1 MSSAG
6 RPVPPPAQPPR
17 RSPGR
22 RRPYRPG
29 PPTGPLPPTG
39 LVSSQGTPPPARP
52 ELSDAALVSRSWGM
66 AFATLVSRVTGFARI
81 VLLAAILGAALSS
94 AFSVANQLPNLVAAL
109 VLEATFTAIF
119 VPVLARAEHDD
130 ADGGA
135 AFVRRLVTLA
145 TTLLLVTTLLSVAA
159 APLLVQLML
168 GRNPQVNE
176 PLTAAFAYLLL
187 PQVIFYG
194 LSSVFMAILNTRNVF
209 GPPAWA
215 PVINNVVAIATLG
228 VYLVTPGQLSV
239 DPVQM
244 GNAKLLVLGIGTTLG
259 VVAQSVVLL
268 GAIRRQRIS
277 LRPLWGIDERLKR
290 FGTMAAAMVFYV
302 LISQIGLIVTNQI
315 ASTAAASGPAIYNYT
330 WLVLM
335 LPFGIIGVT
344 VLTVVMPRLSRNAAA
359 DDTPAVLADLSLA
372 SRLTMITLIPTVA
385 FMTVGGPA
393 IGSALFAYGHFGEVD
408 AGYLGTAIALS
419 AFTLIPYSI
428 VLLELRVFY
437 AREQP
442 WIPIAIIVIITTV
455 KIAASLF
462 APHITDNPELV
473 AGYLGLA
480 NGLGFL
486 AGAIAGYYLLRKAL
500 RPLGGHLL
508 GVAEVRTIL
517 VTFTASLLAGLV
529 AYVVDVL
536 MGMQRLT
543 ADGGGAGS
551 LLRLF
556 VLAVIMSP
564 IVAAVML
571 RARVPE
577 AQAALTAL
585 RRWIGARPA
594 GAPSRKRVLPS
605 PAGQLPPRR
614 PAPPPPDTS
623 MNVAGRNPVAPDQL
637 FRPGHFTYPEQRNS
651 TTRGGYPVRQPA
663 RRGLPEQVAG
673 EEMRKGPGMTDRPS
687 DSTSSKAVSETEPP
701 RQAASS
707 PAVDDDPI
715 PPRATSWPASSPAVD
730 DFQPD
735 VPPDLQIGAVAAPDP
750 PTRSNRGSSADPD
763 LETTRLDAGGDPIE
777 FDAPREPSPP
787 RDDLHLVPGAS
798 IARGRY
804 RLLVFHGGAPYL
816 QFWQALDT
824 ALDRQVSLTF
834 VDPDGALSDDQVREI
849 LSRTMRLSRVDKLG
863 IGRVLD
869 VVHTGT
875 GGLVVAEWIRGG
887 SLQEVADTSPSA
899 VGAARAMQTLAAAA
913 EAAHHA
919 GVALSIDHPSRVR
932 VSIEGDVVLAF
943 PATTPEATPEDD
955 IRGIGA
961 ALYALLVN
969 RWPLPESG
977 VRSGMA
983 PAPRDA
989 TGQPLEPSS
998 IDRDIPFQISAA
1010 ATHSIQRDGGIR
1022 SAATLLNLLQQATA
1036 VADRTE
1042 LLSPLPDPPPAP
1054 ARPGRIRTPALE
1066 EAQAR
1071 VRRRRALTIWIGAG
1085 AAIIVVA
1092 LLIMASVLS
1101 RMFGGVGGLDKDRL
1115 GLNAPSASSGSNGG
1129 PAAGSVVKPVSATVF
1144 SPGGGAD
1151 NPGEAAL
1158 AIDGNAATAWH
1169 TDLYHDAVP
1178 FPAFKSGVGLLLQ
1191 LPQPT
1196 VVGAVNV
1203 DLTSTG
1209 TKIQIRSSATATP
1222 AKLDDTTALTQPV
1235 TMQPGHNSIPVKASA
1250 PTSYLLVWISTLG
1263 TTDGESRTG
1272 ISEVT
1277 VQAAS

>member
-1 MSSAG
+1 
-6 RPVPPPAQPPR
+6 
-17 RSPGR
+17 
-22 RRPYRPG
+22 
-29 PPTGPLPPTG
+29 
-39 LVSSQGTPPPARP
+39 
-52 ELSDAALVSRSWGM
+52 M
-66 AFATLVSRVTGFARI
+66 AFATLISRLTGFARI
-81 VLLAAILGAALSS
+81 VVLAAILGAALSS

-119 VPVLARAEHDD
+119 VPVLARAEQDD
-130 ADGGA
+130 ADGGV

-194 LSSVFMAILNTRNVF
+194 LSSVFMAILNIRNVF

-215 PVINNVVAIATLG
+215 PVVNNVVAIATLG
-228 VYLVTPGQLSV
+228 AYLATPGQLSV

-259 VVAQSVVLL
+259 VFAQTAVLL
-268 GAIRRQRIS
+268 IAIRRQRIS

-290 FGTMAAAMVFYV
+290 FGAMAAAMVFYV

-335 LPFGIIGVT
+335 LPFGMIGVT

-372 SRLTMITLIPTVA
+372 TRLTMITLIPTVA

-393 IGSALFAYGHFGEVD
+393 IGSALFAYGHFGDVD
-408 AGYLGTAIALS
+408 AGYLGAAIALS
-419 AFTLIPYSI
+419 AFTLIPYSV

-442 WIPIAIIVIITTV
+442 WIPLVIIVIITTV
-455 KIAASLF
+455 KIAASLL
-462 APHITDNPELV
+462 APHITDNPDLV

-486 AGAIAGYYLLRKAL
+486 AGAIAGYYLLRHAL
-500 RPLGGHLL
+500 RPNGGHLL
-508 GVAEVRTIL
+508 GVDEVRTIL
-517 VTFTASLLAGLV
+517 VTVTASLLAGLI
-529 AYVVDVL
+529 AHVVDQL
-536 MGMQRLT
+536 MGMRRLT
-543 ADGGGAGS
+543 AYGGAAGS

-564 IVAAVML
+564 IVAAVMV

-577 AQAALTAL
+577 AQAALAAF
-585 RRWIGARPA
+585 RRWVGAKPARAPKKRAVPPPARRVPPARPA
-594 GAPSRKRVLPS
+594 EPPRGAP
-605 PAGQLPPRR
+605 
-614 PAPPPPDTS
+614 
-623 MNVAGRNPVAPDQL
+623 MNVAARKPVVPDDL
-637 FRPGHFTYPEQRNS
+637 FRRGDVTYPEQRNS
-651 TTRGGYPVRQPA
+651 STPGGYPVREPR
-663 RRGLPEQVAG
+663 RRGLPDQVVG
-673 EEMRKGPGMTDRPS
+673 EGMGKGPGMTDGPS
-687 DSTSSKAVSETEPP
+687 DSTSSKGVSGTEPP
-701 RQAASS
+701 RQVA
-707 PAVDDDPI
+707 
-715 PPRATSWPASSPAVD
+715 D

-735 VPPDLQIGAVAAPDP
+735 VPPDLQVGTVAAPEP
-750 PTRSNRGSSADPD
+750 PRRSNGEPSADP
-763 LETTRLDAGGDPIE
+763 ADP
-777 FDAPREPSPP
+777 AAEPSP
-787 RDDLHLVPGAS
+787 RKDDPHLVPGAS

-804 RLLVFHGGAPYL
+804 RLLAFHGGAPHV

-824 ALDRQVSLTF
+824 ALDRQVALTF
-834 VDPDGALSDDQVREI
+834 VDPDGALFDDQVREI
-849 LSRTMRLSRVDKLG
+849 LSRTMRLSRIDKVG
-863 IGRVLD
+863 IARVLD

-913 EAAHHA
+913 ETAHRA

-943 PATTPEATPEDD
+943 PATMPEATPEAD

-983 PAPRDA
+983 PAPRDPA
-989 TGQPLEPSS
+989 GQPLEPSS

-1010 ATHSIQRDGGIR
+1010 ATHSIFGDGGIR

-1042 LLSPLPDPPPAP
+1042 LLSPLQNPPPAP
-1054 ARPGRIRTPALE
+1054 VLPDLSRPPTLE

-1071 VRRRRALTIWIGAG
+1071 VRRRRAVTIGIGVG
-1085 AAIIVVA
+1085 GAIIVVA
-1092 LLIMASVLS
+1092 LLVLASVLS
-1101 RMFGGVGGLDKDRL
+1101 RMFGDVGGLDKDRL
-1115 GLNAPSASSGSNGG
+1115 GLNAPSASSSSNESA
-1129 PAAGSVVKPVSATVF
+1129 AAGSMVKPVSATVF
-1144 SPGGGAD
+1144 SPGGEAD
-1151 NPGEAAL
+1151 NPGQAGL
-1158 AIDGNAATAWH
+1158 AIDGNPATAWQ
-1169 TDLYHDAVP
+1169 TDTYHDAVP
-1178 FPAFKSGVGLLLQ
+1178 FPSFKSGIGLLLQ
-1191 LPQPT
+1191 LPKPT
-1196 VVGAVNV
+1196 VVGAVTV
-1203 DLTSTG
+1203 DLASTG
-1209 TKIQIRSSATATP
+1209 TKIQIRSSATSTP
-1222 AKLDDTTALTQPV
+1222 GKLDNTTALTQPV
-1235 TMQPGHNSIPVKASA
+1235 SMHPGHNSIPVKASA

-1263 TTDGESRTG
+1263 TTNGQSRSDL
-1272 ISEVT
+1272 SEVT
-1277 VQAAS
+1277 VQAKS